1 MTGPPEGGETKQ
13 AKETGEIFFVF
24 ECVGGSRVLYVE
36 ERNGRSEKEE
46 YVWEI

>member
-13 AKETGEIFFVF
+13 AKERGEIFFVF
-24 ECVGGSRVLYVE
+24 EVVRGSRLLYVE
-36 ERNGRSEKEE
+36 ERDGRSEKEK